1 MAGALN
7 TARSP
12 QGRPVYVQ
20 AGSSEDG
27 RAFASRWAEAIF
39 TAHQTIGSAQEFY
52 ADIKSRAAR
61 MGRRPEQLKVLP
73 GISPFIGSTTREAQE
88 LHDEFNHLTQP
99 AYSLE
104 QLKRMTGADLS
115 AYDLDGPFPRHVID
129 ASGERG
135 VSSRFQVV
143 LDIVDREQPT
153 IRQLLHRLAGA
164 RGHRVVV
171 GTPELIA
178 DEMEDWYENGAAD
191 GFNVMPPWLT
201 GGLRRVRRR
210 GAADPAQAR
219 AVPAR
224 VRRHH
229 PARALRS
236 RPPGQPVRPHHP
248 TQKETA

>member
-1 MAGALN
+1 MHAERYHRAEEYLEVVAKLWDSWEDEAFVSDPESGVFADPDRIHRIEHVGQHFKVAGALN

-61 MGRRPEQLKVLP
+61 RGRRPEQLKVLP
-73 GISPFIGSTTREAQE
+73 GISPFIGSTTREAQD

-115 AYDLDGPFPRHVID
+115 SYDLDGPFPGTID
-129 ASGERG
+129 ARAS
-135 VSSRFQVV
+135 
-143 LDIVDREQPT
+143 
-153 IRQLLHRLAGA
+153 AG
-164 RGHRVVV
+164 
-171 GTPELIA
+171 
-178 DEMEDWYENGAAD
+178 
-191 GFNVMPPWLT
+191 
-201 GGLRRVRRR
+201 
-210 GAADPAQAR
+210 
-219 AVPAR
+219 
-224 VRRHH
+224 
-229 PARALRS
+229 
-236 RPPGQPVRPHHP
+236 
-248 TQKETA
+248 